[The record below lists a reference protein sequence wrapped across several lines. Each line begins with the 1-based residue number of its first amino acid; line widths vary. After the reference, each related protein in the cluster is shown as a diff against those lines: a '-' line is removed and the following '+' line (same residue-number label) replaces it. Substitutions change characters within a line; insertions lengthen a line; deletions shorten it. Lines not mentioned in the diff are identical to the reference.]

1 MRLRDARGRKVVSTD
16 TAETV
21 GKVEAFVID
30 PATRSI
36 TALRLAK
43 VTGDATYLAWE
54 DLRFGKDAV
63 IVVGTDRL
71 RAERDDAEGRAASK
85 DLQPIG
91 KLVLDDSGTALGT
104 IRDVEFDPATGSV
117 VEFDLG
123 EDGPVPGDRFIGLGA
138 YAVVVAHALQGE
150 PPV

>member
-1 MRLRDARGRKVVSTD
+1 MRLREARGRQVVTTD

-36 TALRLAK
+36 AALRLAK
-43 VTGDATYLAWE
+43 VTGDAAYLAWE
-54 DLRFGKDAV
+54 DLRFGTDAV
-63 IVVGTDRL
+63 IVASSDRL
-71 RAERDDAEGRAASK
+71 RAERDDAEARAASK
-85 DLQPIG
+85 DLEPIG

-104 IRDVEFDPATGSV
+104 IRDVEVDPSSGAV
-117 VEFDLG
+117 VELDLG
-123 EDGPVPGDRFIGLGA
+123 EAGRVAGERLVGLGS
-138 YAVVVAHALQGE
+138 YAVVVAEALHRE